1 MVYFIFLGNGTW
13 TESEVSFP
21 THPEVENTKSHTFQD
36 MTRTQHTFPFT
47 QVPSAGCDDSL
58 EEGV

>member
-1 MVYFIFLGNGTW
+1 MNGVWSTGKFSY
-13 TESEVSFP
+13 TY
-21 THPEVENTKSHTFQD
+21 PEVENTKSQSFQD
-36 MTRTQHTFPFT
+36 MTRTQHTFPFI